1 MFGYLDFFIYLCKQ
15 NNTTM
20 TKKERNELSEIIER
34 IEAWNNN
41 PNGLSILNTIGEL
54 ARKVKEMIENY
65 DKRTS

>member
-1 MFGYLDFFIYLCKQ
+1 
-15 NNTTM
+15 M

-54 ARKVKEMIENY
+54 ASKVKEIIENY